1 MSVTSSFIKKALPA
15 DMAEHNA
22 AVKRQLS
29 ASANQLDT
37 LSHTLNQLLALEY
50 VLFEHMHAL
59 GPDHERQEE
68 QEHSVCADFHLKVAS
83 RTLSMQRYREVT
95 GELLHE

>member
-15 DMAEHNA
+15 NMAEHNA

-50 VLFEHMHAL
+50 VLFEHMRAL
-59 GPDHERQEE
+59 GANHEQQEE
-68 QEHSVCADFHLKVAS
+68 HDHSVSADFHLKVAS
-83 RTLSMQRYREVT
+83 RTLSMQRFM
-95 GELLHE
+95 